1 MKKMLYAVV
10 CVVIVV
16 VAGLAVLSRSGLFS
30 PSDAEPLTGTQ
41 EVTDM
46 AGRTVTVPNNVTRI
60 IGLNYGALRLITYM
74 DASDLVCGVEQTELN
89 NTGRTYAMAHP
100 EYQTITVVGPQFGG
114 DPELIAAQNPDVVF
128 ITDQTKAD
136 LDALQSQIDTP
147 VIGIAYGG
155 VDTVETRQT
164 FYDSL
169 TLMGKIL
176 HNDNRATEVINYA
189 QGIID
194 DFTIRTANIAD
205 TDKPTVYVGGLSSRG
220 AHGFTSTSAS
230 YAPFT
235 LTGTKNVITLEMTK
249 NSTQVVNVDVEALPS
264 LNPDVVFVDYAGYAL
279 CQADVQNHMDVY
291 GQLDAISND
300 RTYGVLSYNN
310 YALNFDVAL
319 ADTYY
324 VGSVLYP
331 DQFSD
336 INPQQKAD
344 EIFTF
349 LCGAPLY
356 DQIISN
362 YGPFAPVDLTP

>member
-1 MKKMLYAVV
+1 MKKNAIYALI
-10 CVVIVV
+10 CVIIIVAGSV
-16 VAGLAVLSRSGLFS
+16 VALSMSGIFT
-30 PSDAEPLTGTQ
+30 PSESEPLTGTQ

-46 AGRTVTVPNNVTRI
+46 AGRAVTVPNNVTRV
-60 IGLNYGALRLITYM
+60 IGLNYGAVRLITYM
-74 DASDLVCGVEQTELN
+74 QAGSLICGVEQTELN

-100 EYQTITVVGPQFGG
+100 EYKEISVIGPQFGG

-128 ITDQTKAD
+128 ITDNTPSD
-136 LDALQSQIDTP
+136 LDSLQSQIGVP
-147 VIGIAYGG
+147 VIGITYGG
-155 VDTVETRQT
+155 LDTTESRQT

-176 HNDNRATEVINYA
+176 HNSDRATDVINYV

-194 DFTIRTANIAD
+194 DFDTRTANIAEA
-205 TDKPTVYVGGLSSRG
+205 DKPSVYIGGLSSRG
-220 AHGFTSTSAS
+220 THGFTSTSAS

-235 LTGTKNVITLEMTK
+235 LTHSKNVITLEMAK
-249 NSTQVVNVDVEALPS
+249 NSTQVVNVDTEALPS
-264 LNPDVVFVDYAGYAL
+264 LNPDIIFVDYAGFTL
-279 CQADVQNHMDVY
+279 CKDDVHNHMDVY
-291 GQLDAISND
+291 GQLDAIKGD
-300 RTYGVLSYNN
+300 CTYGVLSYNN

-324 VGSVLYP
+324 VGTVLYP

-336 INPQQKAD
+336 INAQEKAD

-356 DQIISN
+356 DQMASY
-362 YGPFAPVDLTP
+362 YGPLATVNLK